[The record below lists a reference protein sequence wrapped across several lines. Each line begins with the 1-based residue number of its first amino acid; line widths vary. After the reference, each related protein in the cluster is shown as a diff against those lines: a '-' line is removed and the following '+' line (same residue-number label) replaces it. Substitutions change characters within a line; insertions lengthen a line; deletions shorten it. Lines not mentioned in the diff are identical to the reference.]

1 MTDINVHYIVQAT
14 VTKKDRGRGYTTTR
28 QVPTFYLNRNVQGIV
43 SLDHARIV
51 AESIIDPFG
60 LYECSIS
67 VGEV

>member
-1 MTDINVHYIVQAT
+1 MTVETHYIVQAT
-14 VTKKDRGRGYTTTR
+14 VTRKGKDGYTTTR